1 MIPDIHIDIYLLYAS
16 GTIYELDNIIL
27 HITHKKPIAFMYL
40 YSHPKTIF
48 TNSEVKMLQYIGAY
62 NILNLLIVR

>member
-16 GTIYELDNIIL
+16 GTIYEPDNIIL
-27 HITHKKPIAFMYL
+27 HIAHKKPIAFMYL

-48 TNSEVKMLQYIGAY
+48 ISEVKMLQYIGAY
-62 NILNLLIVR
+62 NILNLLIAR